1 MNVMSNPPI
10 IPVVLTSLMMG
21 SSVFLGIKLR
31 NIPIQNINTKMGMNI
46 LHSSTIRLSIVE
58 VSSNSCG
65 VKCSTLNANSN
76 SATMIHM
83 PVIMVN
89 IAIILIRVFNF
100 IFFVSLFIVCVVF
113 YIPINYCS

>member
-1 MNVMSNPPI
+1 
-10 IPVVLTSLMMG
+10 
-21 SSVFLGIKLR
+21 
-31 NIPIQNINTKMGMNI
+31 
-46 LHSSTIRLSIVE
+46 
-58 VSSNSCG
+58 
-65 VKCSTLNANSN
+65 
-76 SATMIHM
+76 MIHM